1 MRDVAFRK
9 TFFSDTRMEAGIMG
23 REAQLRKTG
32 GGRKGVSAEG
42 NGGISAQRGVH
53 GGLPEGAYRRGKTL
67 RRNLSGNFGGRGTPA
82 AFMRQQRRLS
92 GTAQGQSCVGKKRR
106 ASENRARERA
116 SRRPVSGLVRQ
127 KRPGHARY
135 RRSSCMEKGPGK
147 AGNRNASGER
157 KPDSG
162 VSGGASPFR
171 MRCGRRGRS
180 SGCFPETAGRVAEPE
195 RRCARCGSAGWA
207 DLPEGKSRGK
217 GRCPVHAAR

>member
-42 NGGISAQRGVH
+42 NGRFSAQGVRIAGEKALSRKLSVAFGEREACGFHALTVPFVRG
-53 GGLPEGAYRRGKTL
+53 GA
-67 RRNLSGNFGGRGTPA
+67 
-82 AFMRQQRRLS
+82 
-92 GTAQGQSCVGKKRR
+92 GQSCVGKKRR

-135 RRSSCMEKGPGK
+135 QRSSCMEKGPGK

-162 VSGGASPFR
+162 VSGRSVAVQEAVRKAGEKLRMLSRNCRTGRGTGAALCTMWKRR
-171 MRCGRRGRS
+171 MGRPS
-180 SGCFPETAGRVAEPE
+180 
-195 RRCARCGSAGWA
+195 
-207 DLPEGKSRGK
+207 
-217 GRCPVHAAR
+217 